1 MSATAEANVWVTE
14 DTGHRLLGQGVAH
27 PASGRRGTVGAVLI
41 YISKLT
47 GRPVRKVAHMRP
59 MDHSGREWTADPD
72 TLQPLRQISPSAPD
86 SGKRS

>member
-1 MSATAEANVWVTE
+1 MSAATEPNVWVTE
-14 DTGHRLLGQGVAH
+14 DTGHRFLGQDVAH

-59 MDHSGREWTADPD
+59 MDQSGREWTADPD
-72 TLQPLRQISPSAPD
+72 TLQLLQPIAHSAQP
-86 SGKRS
+86 GGTRS

>member
-1 MSATAEANVWVTE
+1 MSTATEANVWVTE
-14 DTGHRLLGQGVAH
+14 DTGHGLLGHDVVH

-41 YISKLT
+41 YVSKLT

-72 TLQPLRQISPSAPD
+72 TLQLLQPIAHSAQPS
-86 SGKRS
+86 GTRS